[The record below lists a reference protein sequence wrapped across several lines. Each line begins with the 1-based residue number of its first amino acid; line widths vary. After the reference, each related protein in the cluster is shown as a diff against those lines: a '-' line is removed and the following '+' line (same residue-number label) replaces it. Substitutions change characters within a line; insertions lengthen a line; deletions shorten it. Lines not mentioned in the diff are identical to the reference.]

1 MNHELLKSIIY
12 DQHELIQNATIVA
25 RPSYTFEPNANYVLV
40 GLRRAGKSTL
50 LYKIV
55 RELVASGIS
64 WDQIIYINFEDER
77 LSEFQKEDFNDILSV
92 QSELSA
98 GQGYFFFDEIQ
109 VVSGWEKFCRRM
121 ADAKERVYVTGS
133 NAGMLSREIST
144 TLGGRYLT
152 KYVTPYDFEEY
163 LTALDVPHDHRALLQ
178 TKANGRI
185 RSHCGSY
192 LQYGGFPEVLQ
203 YTAKREYI
211 SSVYQKIL
219 LGDIIARNGIR
230 NDYAI
235 KILMKKLAE
244 SVKSEISYT
253 KLHGILKS
261 IGIAVGKES
270 IIDYIQYAKDA
281 YLIFSI
287 QNFYARFAERE
298 SNPKYYFS
306 DNGLLNL
313 FLDDKKPSL
322 LENAVAVYL
331 TQKHPEDVY
340 YLKSPKTGIDIDFYV
355 PAARQ
360 AIQVAYSIQGDAYER
375 EVGNLKKF
383 AATVTEPH
391 RYIIVTY
398 EEETTIELSD
408 VKIEVVSLMKF
419 LLTKGGRD
427 FTAS

>member
-92 QSELSA
+92 QSELSS

-109 VVSGWEKFCRRM
+109 IVSGWEKFCRRM

-163 LTALDVPHDHRALLQ
+163 LTALDVPHDHRALFQ

-331 TQKHPEDVY
+331 TKKHPEDVY

-419 LLTKGGRD
+419 LLTK
-427 FTAS
+427 

>member
-1 MNHELLKSIIY
+1 MNHDLLKNIIY
-12 DQHELIQNATIVA
+12 DQHELIQNADIVA
-25 RPSYTFEPNANYVLV
+25 RPSYSFEPNANYVLV

-50 LYKIV
+50 LFKIV
-55 RELVASGIS
+55 QDLVAKGVT
-64 WDQIIYINFEDER
+64 WEQIIYINFEDER

-98 GQGYFFFDEIQ
+98 ERGYFFFDEIQ
-109 VVSGWEKFCRRM
+109 IVPGWEKFCRRM
-121 ADAKERVYVTGS
+121 ADAKEHVYVTGS
-133 NAGMLSREIST
+133 NASMLSREIST

-152 KYVTPYDFEEY
+152 KYVTPYDFDEY
-163 LTALDVPHDHRALLQ
+163 LTAQNVPHDTRALLQ

-185 RSHCGSY
+185 RSYCAEY
-192 LQYGGFPEVLQ
+192 LQYGGFPEAIQ

-211 SSVYQKIL
+211 SGVYQKIL
-219 LGDIIARNGIR
+219 LGDIITRNGIR

-261 IGIAVGKES
+261 IGISVGKES

-281 YLIFSI
+281 YLIFSV
-287 QNFYARFAERE
+287 QNYYARFAEKE

-331 TQKHPEDVY
+331 TQNHPQDVF
-340 YLKSPKTGIDIDFYV
+340 YLKSPKTGIDIDFMFR
-355 PAARQ
+355 RQ
-360 AIQVAYSIQGDAYER
+360 
-375 EVGNLKKF
+375 
-383 AATVTEPH
+383 
-391 RYIIVTY
+391 
-398 EEETTIELSD
+398 
-408 VKIEVVSLMKF
+408 
-419 LLTKGGRD
+419 GRS
-427 FTAS
+427 FRWRIPFRGMPMSAKSEI

>member
-1 MNHELLKSIIY
+1 MNHDLLKNIIY
-12 DQHELIQNATIVA
+12 DQHELIQNADIVA
-25 RPSYTFEPNANYVLV
+25 RPSYSFEPNANYVLV

-50 LYKIV
+50 LFKIV
-55 RELVASGIS
+55 QDLVAKGVT
-64 WDQIIYINFEDER
+64 WEQIIYINFEDER

-98 GQGYFFFDEIQ
+98 ERGYFFFDEIQ
-109 VVSGWEKFCRRM
+109 IVPGWEKFC
-121 ADAKERVYVTGS
+121 
-133 NAGMLSREIST
+133 
-144 TLGGRYLT
+144 
-152 KYVTPYDFEEY
+152 
-163 LTALDVPHDHRALLQ
+163 LTAQNVPHDTRALLQ

-185 RSHCGSY
+185 RSYCAEY
-192 LQYGGFPEVLQ
+192 LQYGGFPEAIQ

-219 LGDIIARNGIR
+219 LGDIITRNGIR

-261 IGIAVGKES
+261 IGISVGKES

-281 YLIFSI
+281 YLIFSV
-287 QNFYARFAERE
+287 QNYYARFAEKE

-331 TQKHPEDVY
+331 TQNHPQDVF
-340 YLKSPKTGIDIDFYV
+340 YLKSPKTGIDIDFYI
-355 PAARQ
+355 PSARQ
-360 AIQVAYSIQGDAYER
+360 VVQVAYSIQGDAYER

-383 AATVTEPH
+383 AATTTETH
-391 RYIIVTY
+391 RYVIVTY
-398 EEETTIELSD
+398 EEEKIINDSD
-408 VKIEVVSLMKF
+408 VKIEVVPLMKF
-419 LLTKGGRD
+419 LLKC
-427 FTAS
+427 

>member
-1 MNHELLKSIIY
+1 MNHDLLKNIIY
-12 DQHELIQNATIVA
+12 DQHELIQNADIVA
-25 RPSYTFEPNANYVLV
+25 RPSYSFEPNANYVLV

-50 LYKIV
+50 LFKIV
-55 RELVASGIS
+55 QDLVAKGVT
-64 WDQIIYINFEDER
+64 WEQIIYINFEDER

-92 QSELSA
+92 QSELSTER
-98 GQGYFFFDEIQ
+98 GYFFFDEIQ
-109 VVSGWEKFCRRM
+109 IVPGWEKFCRRM
-121 ADAKERVYVTGS
+121 ADAKEHVYVTGS
-133 NAGMLSREIST
+133 NASMLSQEIST

-152 KYVTPYDFEEY
+152 KYVTPYDFDEY
-163 LTALDVPHDHRALLQ
+163 LTAQNVPHDTRALLQ

-185 RSHCGSY
+185 RSYCAEY
-192 LQYGGFPEVLQ
+192 LQYGGFPEAIQ

-219 LGDIIARNGIR
+219 LGDIITRNGIR

-261 IGIAVGKES
+261 IGISVGKES

-281 YLIFSI
+281 YLIFSV
-287 QNFYARFAERE
+287 QNYYARFAEKE

-331 TQKHPEDVY
+331 TQNHPQDVF
-340 YLKSPKTGIDIDFYV
+340 YLKSPKTGIDIDFYI
-355 PAARQ
+355 PSARQ
-360 AIQVAYSIQGDAYER
+360 VVQVMYSIQGDAYER

-383 AATVTEPH
+383 AATTTEMH
-391 RYIIVTY
+391 RYVIVTY
-398 EEETTIELSD
+398 EEEKIINDSD
-408 VKIEVVSLMKF
+408 VKIEVVPLMKF
-419 LLTKGGRD
+419 LLKC
-427 FTAS
+427 

>member
-1 MNHELLKSIIY
+1 MNHDLLKNIIY
-12 DQHELIQNATIVA
+12 DQHELIQNADIVA
-25 RPSYTFEPNANYVLV
+25 RPSYSFEPNANYVLV

-50 LYKIV
+50 LFKIV
-55 RELVASGIS
+55 QDLVAKGVT
-64 WDQIIYINFEDER
+64 WEQIIYINFEDER

-98 GQGYFFFDEIQ
+98 ERGYFFFDEIQ
-109 VVSGWEKFCRRM
+109 IVPGWEKFCRRM
-121 ADAKERVYVTGS
+121 ADTKEHVYVTGS
-133 NAGMLSREIST
+133 NASMLSREIST

-152 KYVTPYDFEEY
+152 KYVTPYDFDEY
-163 LTALDVPHDHRALLQ
+163 LTAQNVPHDTRALLQ

-185 RSHCGSY
+185 RSYCTEY
-192 LQYGGFPEVLQ
+192 LQYGGFPEAIQ

-211 SSVYQKIL
+211 SGVYQKIL
-219 LGDIIARNGIR
+219 LGDIITRNGIR

-261 IGIAVGKES
+261 IGISVGKES

-281 YLIFSI
+281 YLIFSV
-287 QNFYARFAERE
+287 QNYYARFAEKE

-331 TQKHPEDVY
+331 TQNHPQDVF
-340 YLKSPKTGIDIDFYV
+340 YLKSPKTGIDIDFYI
-355 PAARQ
+355 PSARQ
-360 AIQVAYSIQGDAYER
+360 VVQVLSLIHIS
-375 EVGNLKKF
+375 
-383 AATVTEPH
+383 EPT
-391 RYIIVTY
+391 RP
-398 EEETTIELSD
+398 
-408 VKIEVVSLMKF
+408 
-419 LLTKGGRD
+419 
-427 FTAS
+427 

>member
-92 QSELSA
+92 QSELSSE
-98 GQGYFFFDEIQ
+98 QGYFFFDEIQ
-109 VVSGWEKFCRRM
+109 IVSGWEKFCRRM

-331 TQKHPEDVY
+331 TQKYPEDVY

-419 LLTKGGRD
+419 LLTK
-427 FTAS
+427 

>member
-92 QSELSA
+92 QSELSS

-109 VVSGWEKFCRRM
+109 IVSGWEKFCRRM

-398 EEETTIELSD
+398 EEETTIELSG

-419 LLTKGGRD
+419 LLTK
-427 FTAS
+427 

>member
-92 QSELSA
+92 QSELSSE
-98 GQGYFFFDEIQ
+98 QGYFFFDEIQ
-109 VVSGWEKFCRRM
+109 IVSGWEKFCRRM

-313 FLDDKKPSL
+313 FLDEKKPSL

-419 LLTKGGRD
+419 LL
-427 FTAS
+427 A

>member
-12 DQHELIQNATIVA
+12 DQHEVIRNADIVS
-25 RPSYTFEPNANYVLV
+25 RPSYTFEADANYVLV

-55 RELVASGIS
+55 RNLIAGGVS

-77 LSEFQKEDFNDILSV
+77 LSEFRKEDFNDILSV
-92 QSELSA
+92 QSELSSA
-98 GQGYFFFDEIQ
+98 QGYFFFDEIQ
-109 VVSGWEKFCRRM
+109 IVPGWEKFCRRM
-121 ADAKERVYVTGS
+121 ADARERVYVTGS
-133 NAGMLSREIST
+133 NASMLSREIAT

-152 KYVTPYDFEEY
+152 KYVTPYNFDEY
-163 LTALDVPHDHRALLQ
+163 LTALDIPHDSRALYQ

-185 RSHCGSY
+185 RSHCADY
-192 LQYGGFPEVLQ
+192 LQYGGFPEALR
-203 YTAKREYI
+203 YTARREYI

-235 KILMKKLAE
+235 RILMKKLAE

-261 IGIAVGKES
+261 IGISVGKES

-313 FLDDKKPSL
+313 FLDDKNTSL
-322 LENAVAVYL
+322 LENAVAVCL
-331 TQKHPEDVY
+331 TQKYPADVY
-340 YLKSPKTGIDIDFYV
+340 YLKSPKTGIDIDFYAPSAKQV
-355 PAARQ
+355 
-360 AIQVAYSIQGDAYER
+360 IQVAYSIQGDAYER
-375 EVGNLKKF
+375 ETGNLKKF

-391 RYIIVTY
+391 SYIIVTY
-398 EEETTIELSD
+398 EEETTIETPD
-408 VKIEVVSLMKF
+408 VKIQVVPLMKF
-419 LLTKGGRD
+419 LLTK
-427 FTAS
+427 

>member
-1 MNHELLKSIIY
+1 MNHDLLKNIIY
-12 DQHELIQNATIVA
+12 DQHELIQNADIVA
-25 RPSYTFEPNANYVLV
+25 RPSYSFEPNANYVLV

-50 LYKIV
+50 LFKIV
-55 RELVASGIS
+55 QDLVAKGVT
-64 WDQIIYINFEDER
+64 WEQIIYINFEDER

-98 GQGYFFFDEIQ
+98 ERGYFFFDEIQ
-109 VVSGWEKFCRRM
+109 IVPGWEKFCRRM
-121 ADAKERVYVTGS
+121 ADTKEHVYVTGS
-133 NAGMLSREIST
+133 NASMLSREIST

-152 KYVTPYDFEEY
+152 KYVTPYDFDEY
-163 LTALDVPHDHRALLQ
+163 LTAQNVPHDTRALLQ

-185 RSHCGSY
+185 RSYCAEY
-192 LQYGGFPEVLQ
+192 LQYGGFPEAIQ

-211 SSVYQKIL
+211 SGIYQKIL
-219 LGDIIARNGIR
+219 LGDIITRNGIR

-261 IGIAVGKES
+261 IGISVGKES

-281 YLIFSI
+281 YLIFSV
-287 QNFYARFAERE
+287 QNYYARFAEKE

-322 LENAVAVYL
+322 L
-331 TQKHPEDVY
+331 
-340 YLKSPKTGIDIDFYV
+340 
-355 PAARQ
+355 
-360 AIQVAYSIQGDAYER
+360 
-375 EVGNLKKF
+375 
-383 AATVTEPH
+383 
-391 RYIIVTY
+391 
-398 EEETTIELSD
+398 
-408 VKIEVVSLMKF
+408 
-419 LLTKGGRD
+419 
-427 FTAS
+427 

>member
-12 DQHELIQNATIVA
+12 DQHEVIRNADIVS
-25 RPSYTFEPNANYVLV
+25 RPSYTFEANANYVLV

-55 RELVASGIS
+55 RNLIAGGVS

-77 LSEFQKEDFNDILSV
+77 LSEFRKEDLNDILSV
-92 QSELSA
+92 QSELSSA
-98 GQGYFFFDEIQ
+98 QGYFFFDEIQ
-109 VVSGWEKFCRRM
+109 IVPGWEKFCRRM
-121 ADAKERVYVTGS
+121 ADARERVYVTGS
-133 NAGMLSREIST
+133 NASMLSREIAT

-152 KYVTPYDFEEY
+152 KYVTPYNFDEY
-163 LTALDVPHDHRALLQ
+163 LTALDIPHDSRALYQ

-185 RSHCGSY
+185 RSHCANY
-192 LQYGGFPEVLQ
+192 LQYGGFPEALR
-203 YTAKREYI
+203 YTARREYI

-235 KILMKKLAE
+235 RILMKKLAE

-261 IGIAVGKES
+261 IGISVGKES

-313 FLDDKKPSL
+313 FLDDKNTSL
-322 LENAVAVYL
+322 LENAVAVCL
-331 TQKHPEDVY
+331 TQKYPADVY
-340 YLKSPKTGIDIDFYV
+340 YLKSPKTGIDIDFYAPSAKQV
-355 PAARQ
+355 
-360 AIQVAYSIQGDAYER
+360 IQVAYSIQGDAYER
-375 EVGNLKKF
+375 ETGNLKKF

-391 RYIIVTY
+391 SYIIVTY
-398 EEETTIELSD
+398 EEETTIETPD
-408 VKIEVVSLMKF
+408 AKIQVVPLMKF
-419 LLTKGGRD
+419 LLTK
-427 FTAS
+427 

>member
-12 DQHELIQNATIVA
+12 DQHEVIRNADIVS
-25 RPSYTFEPNANYVLV
+25 RPSYTFEANANYVLV

-55 RELVASGIS
+55 RNLIAGGVS

-77 LSEFQKEDFNDILSV
+77 LSEFRKEDLNDILSV
-92 QSELSA
+92 QSELSSA
-98 GQGYFFFDEIQ
+98 QGYFFFDEIQ
-109 VVSGWEKFCRRM
+109 IVPGWEKFCRRM
-121 ADAKERVYVTGS
+121 ADARERVYVTGS
-133 NAGMLSREIST
+133 NASMLSREIAT

-152 KYVTPYDFEEY
+152 KYVTPYNFDEY
-163 LTALDVPHDHRALLQ
+163 LTALDIPHDSRALYQ

-185 RSHCGSY
+185 RSHCADY
-192 LQYGGFPEVLQ
+192 LQYGGFPEVLR
-203 YTAKREYI
+203 YTARREYI

-235 KILMKKLAE
+235 RILMKKLAE

-261 IGIAVGKES
+261 IGISVGKES

-313 FLDDKKPSL
+313 FLDDKNTSL
-322 LENAVAVYL
+322 LENAVAVCL
-331 TQKHPEDVY
+331 TQKYPADVY
-340 YLKSPKTGIDIDFYV
+340 YLKSPKTGIDIDFYAPSAKQV
-355 PAARQ
+355 
-360 AIQVAYSIQGDAYER
+360 IQVAYSIQGDAYER
-375 EVGNLKKF
+375 ETGNLKKF

-391 RYIIVTY
+391 SYIIVTY
-398 EEETTIELSD
+398 EEETTIETPD
-408 VKIEVVSLMKF
+408 VKIQVVPLMKF
-419 LLTKGGRD
+419 LLTK
-427 FTAS
+427 

>member
-92 QSELSA
+92 QSELSS

-109 VVSGWEKFCRRM
+109 IVSGWEKFCRRM

-185 RSHCGSY
+185 RSHCGNY

-419 LLTKGGRD
+419 LLTK
-427 FTAS
+427 